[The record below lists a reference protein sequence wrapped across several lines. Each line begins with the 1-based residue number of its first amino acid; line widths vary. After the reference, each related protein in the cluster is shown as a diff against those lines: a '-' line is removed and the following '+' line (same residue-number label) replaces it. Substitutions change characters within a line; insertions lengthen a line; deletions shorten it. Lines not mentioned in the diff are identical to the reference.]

1 MMEESFID
9 IVNSLERATDT
20 IYQAYELLYELE
32 VDGEKNTSMYGIT
45 LNLLHKA
52 IWVESDVL
60 SRLNKTFMVEDALIY
75 FGEKF
80 NREVA
85 FIINASPKKED
96 VPKIRIMNNL
106 YFKLLENKKPD
117 EHCLISASIFKLNVF
132 VDYLQLALSIVQ
144 ENENENVKNDL
155 LRMKYVLSM
164 SNSKLENILIRRG
177 FDLEMHPYITFGMLY
192 ITLEDKIDG
201 TRLANENMLA
211 LLATN
216 IKVVLSKESGF
227 KKSNK
232 AYSDFLF
239 ICSSLRASLVLMDED
254 TRDFIKNIILLT
266 ITSTMENEKIS
277 VNIPNNI
284 SINKNLIVQFIN
296 SISDAIN
303 KSPNKEYNGMVLK
316 RALENIEIDK
326 RIPRYVRIGR

>member
-45 LNLLHKA
+45 LNLLREA

-60 SRLNKTFMVEDALIY
+60 DRLNKTFMVEDALIY
-75 FGEKF
+75 FSEKF

-177 FDLEMHPYITFGMLY
+177 FDIEMHPYITFGMLY
-192 ITLEDKIDG
+192 ITLEDKIEG

-254 TRDFIKNIILLT
+254 TRNFIKNIILLT

>member
-32 VDGEKNTSMYGIT
+32 VDKEKNTSMYGIT
-45 LNLLHKA
+45 LNLLREA
-52 IWVESDVL
+52 IWVENDVL
-60 SRLNKTFMVEDALIY
+60 GRLNKIFMVEDALIY
-75 FGEKF
+75 FSEKF

-106 YFKLLENKKPD
+106 YFKLLENNKHD

-155 LRMKYVLSM
+155 LRMKHVLSM
-164 SNSKLENILIRRG
+164 SNSKLETILIRRG

-192 ITLEDKIDG
+192 ITLEDKIEG

-216 IKVVLSKESGF
+216 IKIVLSKESGF

>member
-45 LNLLHKA
+45 LNLLREA
-52 IWVESDVL
+52 IWVENDVL
-60 SRLNKTFMVEDALIY
+60 GRLNKIFMVEDALIY
-75 FGEKF
+75 FSEKF

-106 YFKLLENKKPD
+106 YFKLLENNKHD

-164 SNSKLENILIRRG
+164 SNSKLETILIRRG

-192 ITLEDKIDG
+192 ITLEDKIEG

-316 RALENIEIDK
+316 RALENVEIDK

>member
-45 LNLLHKA
+45 LNLLRKA
-52 IWVESDVL
+52 IWVENDAL
-60 SRLNKTFMVEDALIY
+60 SRLNETFMVEDALIY

-96 VPKIRIMNNL
+96 IPKIRIMNNL
-106 YFKLLENKKPD
+106 YFKLL
-117 EHCLISASIFKLNVF
+117 
-132 VDYLQLALSIVQ
+132 SIVQ
-144 ENENENVKNDL
+144 ENENDNVKNNL

-177 FDLEMHPYITFGMLY
+177 FDIETHPYITFGMLY
-192 ITLEDKIDG
+192 ITLEDKKDG
-201 TRLANENMLA
+201 TCLANENMLA
-211 LLATN
+211 ILATN

-239 ICSSLRASLVLMDED
+239 IYSSLRASLVLMDED

-266 ITSTMENEKIS
+266 ITSTIENEEVS

-284 SINKNLIVQFIN
+284 NINKNLIVQFIN

-303 KSPNKEYNGMVLK
+303 KSPNKEYNVMVLK

>member
-1 MMEESFID
+1 MMDESFTN
-9 IVNSLERATDT
+9 IVNLLERATDA
-20 IYQAYELLYELE
+20 IYRAYELLYELE
-32 VDGEKNTSMYGIT
+32 VDGEKNTSKYVMT
-45 LNLLHKA
+45 LNLLYEA
-52 IWVESDVL
+52 ICVENDAL
-60 SRLNKTFMVEDALIY
+60 SRLNETFMVEDALVH

-85 FIINASPKKED
+85 FIINASPEKED
-96 VPKIRIMNNL
+96 IPKIRIMNNL
-106 YFKLLENKKPD
+106 YFKLLENNKHD

-144 ENENENVKNDL
+144 ENENDIVKNNL

-164 SNSKLENILIRRG
+164 SNSKLENILIRKG
-177 FDLEMHPYITFGMLY
+177 FDIEMHPYITFGMLY
-192 ITLEDKIDG
+192 ITLEDKKDG
-201 TRLANENMLA
+201 TCLANENMLA
-211 LLATN
+211 ILATN

-266 ITSTMENEKIS
+266 ITSTIENEEIS

-284 SINKNLIVQFIN
+284 NINKNLIVQFIN
-296 SISDAIN
+296 SISDSIN
-303 KSPNKEYNGMVLK
+303 KSPNKEYNVMVLK

>member
-32 VDGEKNTSMYGIT
+32 VDKEKNTSMYGIT

-52 IWVESDVL
+52 IWVENDVL
-60 SRLNKTFMVEDALIY
+60 GRLNKTFMVEDALIY
-75 FGEKF
+75 FSEKF

-192 ITLEDKIDG
+192 ITLEDKIEG

>member
-32 VDGEKNTSMYGIT
+32 VDKEKNTSMYGIT

-52 IWVESDVL
+52 IWVENDVL
-60 SRLNKTFMVEDALIY
+60 GRLNKTFMVEDALIY
-75 FGEKF
+75 FSEKF

-106 YFKLLENKKPD
+106 YFKLLENNKHD

-164 SNSKLENILIRRG
+164 SNSKLETILIRRG

-192 ITLEDKIDG
+192 ITLEDKIEG

-216 IKVVLSKESGF
+216 IKIVLSKESGF

>member
-75 FGEKF
+75 FSEKF

-266 ITSTMENEKIS
+266 ITSTIENEEIS

-284 SINKNLIVQFIN
+284 NINKNLIVQFIN

>member
-32 VDGEKNTSMYGIT
+32 VDKEKNTSMYGIT
-45 LNLLHKA
+45 LNLLREA
-52 IWVESDVL
+52 IWVENDVL
-60 SRLNKTFMVEDALIY
+60 GRLNKIFMVEDALIY
-75 FGEKF
+75 FSEKF

-106 YFKLLENKKPD
+106 YFKLLENNKHD

-164 SNSKLENILIRRG
+164 SNSKLETILIRRG

-192 ITLEDKIDG
+192 ITLEDKIEG

-266 ITSTMENEKIS
+266 ITSTMKNEKIS

>member
-1 MMEESFID
+1 MMDESFIN
-9 IVNSLERATDT
+9 IVNLLERATDA

-52 IWVESDVL
+52 IWVENDVL

-96 VPKIRIMNNL
+96 IPKIRIMNNL
-106 YFKLLENKKPD
+106 YFKLLEKNKHD

-144 ENENENVKNDL
+144 ENENDNVKNDL

-177 FDLEMHPYITFGMLY
+177 FDIETHPYITFGMLY
-192 ITLEDKIDG
+192 ITLEDKKDG
-201 TRLANENMLA
+201 TCLANENMLA
-211 LLATN
+211 ILATN

-266 ITSTMENEKIS
+266 ITSTIENEEVS

-284 SINKNLIVQFIN
+284 NINKNIIVQFIN

-303 KSPNKEYNGMVLK
+303 KSPNKEYNVMVLK

>member
-32 VDGEKNTSMYGIT
+32 VDKEKNTSMYGIT
-45 LNLLHKA
+45 LNLLREA

-85 FIINASPKKED
+85 FIINASPKKQD

-106 YFKLLENKKPD
+106 YFKLLENNKHD

-192 ITLEDKIDG
+192 ITLEDKIEG

>member
-32 VDGEKNTSMYGIT
+32 VDGEKNTSMYEIT
-45 LNLLHKA
+45 LNLLREA
-52 IWVESDVL
+52 IWVENDVL
-60 SRLNKTFMVEDALIY
+60 GRLNKTFMVEDALIY
-75 FGEKF
+75 FSEKF

-177 FDLEMHPYITFGMLY
+177 FDIEMHPYITFGMLY
-192 ITLEDKIDG
+192 VTLEDKIEG
-201 TRLANENMLA
+201 IRLANENMLA

-316 RALENIEIDK
+316 RALENVEIDK

>member
-1 MMEESFID
+1 MMDESFIN
-9 IVNSLERATDT
+9 IVNLLERATDA

-32 VDGEKNTSMYGIT
+32 VDGEKNTSKYVMT
-45 LNLLHKA
+45 LNLLHEA
-52 IWVESDVL
+52 ICVENDALNRL
-60 SRLNKTFMVEDALIY
+60 SETSMVEDALVY

-85 FIINASPKKED
+85 FIINASPEKKD
-96 VPKIRIMNNL
+96 IPKIRIMNNL
-106 YFKLLENKKPD
+106 YFKLLEKNNHD

-144 ENENENVKNDL
+144 ENENDNVKNDL

-177 FDLEMHPYITFGMLY
+177 FDIETHPYITFGMLY
-192 ITLEDKIDG
+192 ITLEDKIEG

-211 LLATN
+211 ILATN

-239 ICSSLRASLVLMDED
+239 IYSSLRASLVLMDED
-254 TRDFIKNIILLT
+254 TRDFIKNIIFLT
-266 ITSTMENEKIS
+266 ITSTIENEKIS

-284 SINKNLIVQFIN
+284 NINKNLIVQFIN

-303 KSPNKEYNGMVLK
+303 KSPNKEYNVMVLK

>member
-20 IYQAYELLYELE
+20 IYQAYKLLYELE

-45 LNLLHKA
+45 LNLLREA
-52 IWVESDVL
+52 IWVENDVL
-60 SRLNKTFMVEDALIY
+60 GRLNKTFMVEDALIY

-106 YFKLLENKKPD
+106 YFKLLENNKHD

-177 FDLEMHPYITFGMLY
+177 FDIEMHPYITFGMLY
-192 ITLEDKIDG
+192 ITLEDKIEG

-316 RALENIEIDK
+316 RALENVEIDK

>member
-52 IWVESDVL
+52 IWVENDVL
-60 SRLNKTFMVEDALIY
+60 DRLNKTFMVEDALIY

-177 FDLEMHPYITFGMLY
+177 FDIEMHPYITFGMLY
-192 ITLEDKIDG
+192 ITLEDKIEG
-201 TRLANENMLA
+201 IRLANENMLA

-316 RALENIEIDK
+316 RALENVEIDK

>member
-32 VDGEKNTSMYGIT
+32 VDKEKNTSMYGIT
-45 LNLLHKA
+45 LNLLREA

-85 FIINASPKKED
+85 FIINASPKKQA

-106 YFKLLENKKPD
+106 YFKLLENNKHD

-192 ITLEDKIDG
+192 ITLEDKIEG

-211 LLATN
+211 LLVTN

-266 ITSTMENEKIS
+266 ITSTMKNEKIS

-316 RALENIEIDK
+316 RALENVEIDK

>member
-45 LNLLHKA
+45 LNLLRKA

-60 SRLNKTFMVEDALIY
+60 GRLNKTFMVEDALIY

-132 VDYLQLALSIVQ
+132 VDYLQLVLSIVQ
-144 ENENENVKNDL
+144 ENENENIKNDL

-177 FDLEMHPYITFGMLY
+177 FDIEMHPYITFGMLY
-192 ITLEDKIDG
+192 ITLEDKIEG

-316 RALENIEIDK
+316 RALENVEIDK

>member
-32 VDGEKNTSMYGIT
+32 VDGEKNTSMYEIT
-45 LNLLHKA
+45 LNLLREA

-60 SRLNKTFMVEDALIY
+60 DRLNKTFMVEDALIY

-106 YFKLLENKKPD
+106 YFKLLENSKPD

-164 SNSKLENILIRRG
+164 SNSKLENILIRRC
-177 FDLEMHPYITFGMLY
+177 FDIEMHPYITFGMLY
-192 ITLEDKIDG
+192 ITLEDKIEG

-239 ICSSLRASLVLMDED
+239 ICSSLRVSLVLMDED
-254 TRDFIKNIILLT
+254 TRNFIKNIILLT

>member
-32 VDGEKNTSMYGIT
+32 VDKEKNTSMYGIT
-45 LNLLHKA
+45 LNLLREA

-106 YFKLLENKKPD
+106 YFKLLENNKHD

-192 ITLEDKIDG
+192 ITLEDKIEG

-266 ITSTMENEKIS
+266 ITSTMKNEKIS

>member
-177 FDLEMHPYITFGMLY
+177 FNLEMHPYITFGMLY
-192 ITLEDKIDG
+192 ITLEDKIEG

-266 ITSTMENEKIS
+266 IKSTMENEKIS

>member
-32 VDGEKNTSMYGIT
+32 VDKEKNTSMYGIT
-45 LNLLHKA
+45 LNLLREA

-106 YFKLLENKKPD
+106 YFKLLENNKHD

-192 ITLEDKIDG
+192 ITLEDKIER

-216 IKVVLSKESGF
+216 IK
-227 KKSNK
+227 
-232 AYSDFLF
+232 
-239 ICSSLRASLVLMDED
+239 
-254 TRDFIKNIILLT
+254 
-266 ITSTMENEKIS
+266 
-277 VNIPNNI
+277 
-284 SINKNLIVQFIN
+284 
-296 SISDAIN
+296 
-303 KSPNKEYNGMVLK
+303 
-316 RALENIEIDK
+316 
-326 RIPRYVRIGR
+326 

>member
-32 VDGEKNTSMYGIT
+32 VDGENNTSMYGIT
-45 LNLLHKA
+45 LNLLRKA
-52 IWVESDVL
+52 IWVENDVL
-60 SRLNKTFMVEDALIY
+60 GRLNKTFMVEDALIY

-132 VDYLQLALSIVQ
+132 VDYLQLVLSIVQ
-144 ENENENVKNDL
+144 ENENENIKNDL

-177 FDLEMHPYITFGMLY
+177 FDIEMHPYITFGMLY
-192 ITLEDKIDG
+192 ITLEDKIEG

>member
-32 VDGEKNTSMYGIT
+32 VDGENNTSMYGIT
-45 LNLLHKA
+45 LNLLRKA

-60 SRLNKTFMVEDALIY
+60 GRLNKTFMVEDALIY

-132 VDYLQLALSIVQ
+132 VDYLQLVLSIVQ
-144 ENENENVKNDL
+144 ENENENIKNDL

-177 FDLEMHPYITFGMLY
+177 FDIEMHPYITFGMLY
-192 ITLEDKIDG
+192 ITLEDKIEG

-296 SISDAIN
+296 FISDAIN

>member
-32 VDGEKNTSMYGIT
+32 VDKEKNTSMYGIT

-75 FGEKF
+75 FSEKF

-177 FDLEMHPYITFGMLY
+177 FNLEMHPYITFGMLY
-192 ITLEDKIDG
+192 ITLEDKIEG

>member
-32 VDGEKNTSMYGIT
+32 VDKEKNTSMYGIT
-45 LNLLHKA
+45 LNLLREA
-52 IWVESDVL
+52 IWVENDVL
-60 SRLNKTFMVEDALIY
+60 GRLNKTFMVEDALIY

-106 YFKLLENKKPD
+106 YFKLLENNKHD

-164 SNSKLENILIRRG
+164 SNSKLETILIRRG

-192 ITLEDKIDG
+192 ITLEDKIEG

-316 RALENIEIDK
+316 RALENVEIDK